1 MHPLKSSL
9 NDMSEWDW
17 NILGSD
23 SINWS
28 IFHPQT
34 VLNRT
39 PTDKIR
45 IDSFQMPIPG
55 TFNPHPERQ
64 LMQRNRKERL
74 FKKFHTEPYPVLPL
88 EDLEVPKIQVPTLH
102 TSSWVLKRRL
112 TLILKVQATFFTKA
126 ISVFLSYS
134 WKMFSV
140 WPVGQIFDQYLAI
153 DSNKNCLI
161 A

>member
-1 MHPLKSSL
+1 
-9 NDMSEWDW
+9 
-17 NILGSD
+17 
-23 SINWS
+23 
-28 IFHPQT
+28 
-34 VLNRT
+34 
-39 PTDKIR
+39 
-45 IDSFQMPIPG
+45 MPIPG

-126 ISVFLSYS
+126 ICFSFLQL
-134 WKMFSV
+134 KNVFSV
-140 WPVGQIFDQYLAI
+140 TSWPDI
-153 DSNKNCLI
+153 
-161 A
+161 